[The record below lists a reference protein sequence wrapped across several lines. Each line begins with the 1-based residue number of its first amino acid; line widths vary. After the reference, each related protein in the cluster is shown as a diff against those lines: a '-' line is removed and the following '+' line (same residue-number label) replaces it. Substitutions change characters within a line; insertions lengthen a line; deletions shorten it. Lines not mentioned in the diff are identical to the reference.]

1 MGTSND
7 KKKKPKKLQL
17 QSVKQTE
24 ININNKKKVDI
35 DNSQPKQKSSLNN
48 CIVEDQ
54 EDAPKPSGYICKID
68 FRNIKDS
75 EASENKSSN
84 KIYTND
90 NNNNDN
96 YYTNDGLKTSKMY
109 TNNLTPIEENENKRV
124 IDENP
129 YNKKI
134 SINDNGKDV
143 SESNFFLLGENDVK
157 LSENKINY
165 QNENKQMKLYTNNGE
180 EEFTPKPV
188 NESKYQDDKKN
199 KLPKNIEKI
208 MSEGFIPIFVNIKNY
223 GISKYAKCIF
233 AKKEMTLFKV
243 IEEYEKQIKV
253 NLKDCFCYMNNSK
266 LEKGKTLENLRVN
279 PFCKIEIEI
288 KK

>member
-35 DNSQPKQKSSLNN
+35 DNSQPKQKNSLND
-48 CIVEDQ
+48 CVVEDQ

-68 FRNIKDS
+68 FQNINDS

-180 EEFTPKPV
+180 EEFTLKPV

-223 GISKYAKCIF
+223 GISKYAKYIF

-243 IEEYEKQIKV
+243 IEEYEKQVKV
-253 NLKDCFCYMNNSK
+253 CLKDCFCYMDNSK
-266 LEKGKTLENLRVN
+266 LEKGKTLENLKIN
-279 PFCKIEIEI
+279 PFCKIVIEI